1 MKISQNVKECAQ
13 RNSSLMGEKNG
24 IQAHFQHLKSR
35 MNGFRSTQKKRL
47 NELTKNANASK
58 TLLKDKCEL
67 AERIL
72 KLAELGRKMETEAEK
87 VTPFYVSSVESEIN
101 QQASEMQKGEEEKAG
116 EEKGGEE
123 EVEEEEEETPL
134 HTLSYDDNGKVVKNW
149 NSLDN
154 FWKKYN
160 KVLLDALAIE
170 REEERLKKE
179 NSDLQEIL
187 KQYFDG
193 ISVSDEMLKKANP
206 LFVVNG
212 RVNLNKPLPVRKVD
226 TKHMTI
232 VEGNAVVAQ
241 RNVGARN
248 R

>member
-1 MKISQNVKECAQ
+1 
-13 RNSSLMGEKNG
+13 
-24 IQAHFQHLKSR
+24 
-35 MNGFRSTQKKRL
+35 
-47 NELTKNANASK
+47 
-58 TLLKDKCEL
+58 
-67 AERIL
+67 
-72 KLAELGRKMETEAEK
+72 
-87 VTPFYVSSVESEIN
+87 
-101 QQASEMQKGEEEKAG
+101 MQKGEEEKAG